1 MKQAKRTI
9 IYLSILLLISVVRFI
24 ISMAIIEDNSAL
36 VTVIFRTVMAGSL
49 VGLITALIN
58 YYSAKELILQDFS
71 NDLLT
76 SYTEFFNFRKEM
88 KQAADRYNCV
98 EV

>member
-49 VGLITALIN
+49 VGLITTLIN
-58 YYSAKELILQDFS
+58 YYSAKERILQDFS

>member
-1 MKQAKRTI
+1 
-9 IYLSILLLISVVRFI
+9 
-24 ISMAIIEDNSAL
+24 
-36 VTVIFRTVMAGSL
+36 MAGSL

-58 YYSAKELILQDFS
+58 YYSAKERILQDFP

-76 SYTEFFNFRKEM
+76 SYTEFFNIRKEM

>member
-1 MKQAKRTI
+1 MKQAKRTV
-9 IYLSILLLISVVRFI
+9 IYLSILLLISVVGFI
-24 ISMAIIEDNSAL
+24 ISIAIIEDNSAL

-58 YYSAKELILQDFS
+58 YYSAKERILQDFS

-76 SYTEFFNFRKEM
+76 SYTELFNIRKEM